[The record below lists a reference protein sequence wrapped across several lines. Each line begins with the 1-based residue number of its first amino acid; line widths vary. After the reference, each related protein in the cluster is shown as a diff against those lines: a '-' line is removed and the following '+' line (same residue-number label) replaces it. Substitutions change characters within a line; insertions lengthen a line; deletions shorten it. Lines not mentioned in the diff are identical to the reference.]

1 MQNFNHEITQAKR
14 RNQDMKKSIKS
25 DLGLAMKQLDE
36 KKKEQK
42 RKEIEIDQ
50 LHLVGPPMMQEI
62 ESNQR
67 RLEAKTK

>member
-14 RNQDMKKSIKS
+14 RNQDLKKSIKS

>member
-1 MQNFNHEITQAKR
+1 MLNFNHEITQAKR
-14 RNQDMKKSIKS
+14 RNQDLKKSIKS
-25 DLGLAMKQLDE
+25 DLGLAMKQLDA